1 MRHKASAGPAFRFQ
15 PIGTT
20 TGLFTAKER
29 ERSTKFEQPKD
40 LLMPLDLKFRA
51 PFAFFRG

>member
-20 TGLFTAKER
+20 TGFFTAKER
-29 ERSTKFEQPKD
+29 ERSTIFEQPKD